1 MKFDIHVSYLRAA
14 VLFAAKQ
21 EVRYNLVGVNLASYG
36 DGTGQLQATDGH
48 RAVVMRLTGMPI
60 GYKFSAII
68 PRESIETIVKSK
80 GVRKAVSVSVQIAED
95 MQDYRGA
102 AFTLCEPVS
111 GVTVGGKTIDGIF
124 PDMRKVVPQ
133 ATSGVMAQYNWQYLA
148 DCQDAAEILGVS
160 RASEGAPPI
169 AYNGDGAAIVFL
181 TEDAFALVMPCRK
194 TAPDRAPDWFYPAE

>member
-1 MKFDIHVSYLRAA
+1 MKFDIPVSYLRAA
-14 VLFAAKQ
+14 ILFAAKQ
-21 EVRYNLVGVNLASYG
+21 DARHWLIGVNLVSHG
-36 DGTGQLQATDGH
+36 DSTGLLQATDGH

-68 PRESIETIVKSK
+68 PRESVETILKSK

-95 MQDYRGA
+95 MLDYRGA

-111 GVTVGGKTIDGIF
+111 GVTVGGKTIDGVF
-124 PDMRKVVPQ
+124 PDISRVTPKE
-133 ATSGVMAQYNWQYLA
+133 TSGDIAQYNWQYLA

-160 RASEGAPPI
+160 RASESAPI
-169 AYNGDGAAIVFL
+169 AYNGDGAGIVFL